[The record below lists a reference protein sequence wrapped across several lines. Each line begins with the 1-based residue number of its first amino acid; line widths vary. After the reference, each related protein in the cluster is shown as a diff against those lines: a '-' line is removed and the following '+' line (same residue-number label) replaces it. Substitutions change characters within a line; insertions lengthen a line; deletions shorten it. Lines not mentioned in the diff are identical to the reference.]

1 MFKLIQSQIQE
12 HQDIAQVCLDELQ
25 NHIHMACVLTT
36 DTLAHGN
43 KIILFGNGGS
53 ASDAQHIA
61 TELVVRYKEY
71 RQALSAI
78 ALNCDTSVLTA
89 IGNDYSFEEIF
100 SRQVEALAQKGDLC
114 IAFSTSGNSK
124 NVIKALQTGKNMGC
138 RTIAFSGKGGGEV
151 SKYCDLNIIIPS
163 NDTARIQ
170 EMHIMIAHIVVDAI
184 DSVMRA
190 EG

>member
-1 MFKLIQSQIQE
+1 MFKLIQEQIQE
-12 HQDIAQVCLDELQ
+12 HQNIAQVCLDELQ

-71 RQALSAI
+71 RQALPAI

-114 IAFSTSGNSK
+114 IAFSTSGYSK
-124 NVIKALQTGKNMGC
+124 NVIKALQTGKKMGC

>member
-1 MFKLIQSQIQE
+1 MFTLIQSQIQE
-12 HQDIAQVCLDELQ
+12 HQNIAQMCLDDLQ

-71 RQALSAI
+71 RQALPAI

-89 IGNDYSFEEIF
+89 IGNDYGFEDIF

-124 NVIKALQTGKNMGC
+124 NVIKALEIGREKGC

-163 NDTARIQ
+163 DDTPRIQ
-170 EMHIMIAHIVVDAI
+170 EMHIMIGHIIVEAI
-184 DSVMRA
+184 DSVMK
-190 EG
+190 ES